1 MTECVLV
8 TQSFLTVTPRTVA
21 CWASLPMGFPRQDY
35 WKGLPCPSRGDPPNP
50 GIKQR
55 SPVLQA
61 DSLPSEPPGKPND
74 LWLGNSKFLC
84 HSEYCYTAYF
94 VIGTRLGQKAHI
106 VLLISHKRKKSATW
120 TISTSYTMNCPSCL
134 LMASLALCSYLKI
147 NPVNASGVT

>member
-21 CWASLPMGFPRQDY
+21 CWASLPMGFPRQEY

-106 VLLISHKRKKSATW
+106 VLLISHKRKKSATDESQRNSA
-120 TISTSYTMNCPSCL
+120 TNSSLDACLEPPSNCWL
-134 LMASLALCSYLKI
+134 SLH
-147 NPVNASGVT
+147 